1 MSRVSRCRVQTID
14 FYIISDLNIAKIV
27 SANTQSY
34 VIEIQYRIYYRYI
47 LPNKLTFMVYRYS
60 YLKYEYKY
68 FYETNSSQTPDFH
81 HHNLEI
87 IPVGSSVFHPVAI
100 GVHCIDRE
108 IEKTS
113 IRSSGVR

>member
-1 MSRVSRCRVQTID
+1 
-14 FYIISDLNIAKIV
+14 
-27 SANTQSY
+27 
-34 VIEIQYRIYYRYI
+34 
-47 LPNKLTFMVYRYS
+47 MVYRYS

-100 GVHCIDRE
+100 GVHLSLIH
-108 IEKTS
+108 I
-113 IRSSGVR
+113 